1 MAFGKLRDTCRMSE
15 NAGRQRHDH
24 VADEPERL
32 ETSCVGESW
41 KLWKKMCLAYE
52 VGRCSMICSQEGAL
66 VLELLPVTS
75 DQDHLQ
81 VSGNWVIIRWIT
93 ISYVKTKR
101 RGYKYRSSE
110 ET

>member
-1 MAFGKLRDTCRMSE
+1 
-15 NAGRQRHDH
+15 
-24 VADEPERL
+24 
-32 ETSCVGESW
+32 
-41 KLWKKMCLAYE
+41 
-52 VGRCSMICSQEGAL
+52 MICSQEGAL